1 MKLQLKKS
9 KLKALTQNGN
19 QLAKEVTPNIAGG
32 FIPTER
38 RYCQTDMNCA
48 SEGCASIEPNCGTQT
63 YTCY

>member
-9 KLKALTQNGN
+9 NLKSLTPSKNVF
-19 QLAKEVTPNIAGG
+19 AKDLTPNVAGG

-38 RYCQTDMNCA
+38 RYCQTDINCA
-48 SEGCASIEPNCGTQT
+48 SEGCHSIEPNCGTKT